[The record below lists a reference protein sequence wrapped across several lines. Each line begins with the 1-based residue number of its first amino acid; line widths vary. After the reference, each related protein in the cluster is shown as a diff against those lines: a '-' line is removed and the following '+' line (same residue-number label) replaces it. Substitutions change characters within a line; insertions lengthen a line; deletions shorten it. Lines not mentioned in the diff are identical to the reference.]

1 MNKKIKIFLSAVIVS
16 LSTLVIPLKA
26 YCNELKCEPAFIQ
39 NVTESAKYITNKVQ
53 TIEDMNKK
61 MKAIDSIEDKKEWF
75 TAYKNIIAEY
85 SNIIDPPET
94 IYDYFTDE
102 ELDLLFRVIQ
112 AEVGDEYSFDEK
124 VNVSSVVF
132 NRLGH
137 KQFPNKIIDV
147 LMEENQFQPIS
158 DGRYK
163 TVEISE
169 ETILACEYAFQIAD
183 TTNGALFFDN
193 NRKLNYYFMF
203 DDKAHNFYCIKDDT
217 NER

>member
-137 KQFPNKIIDV
+137 KQFPNKILLRTFDIPQ
-147 LMEENQFQPIS
+147 LFPI
-158 DGRYK
+158 
-163 TVEISE
+163 
-169 ETILACEYAFQIAD
+169 L
-183 TTNGALFFDN
+183 
-193 NRKLNYYFMF
+193 
-203 DDKAHNFYCIKDDT
+203 
-217 NER
+217 

>member
-94 IYDYFTDE
+94 IYDYFT
-102 ELDLLFRVIQ
+102 V
-112 AEVGDEYSFDEK
+112 
-124 VNVSSVVF
+124 
-132 NRLGH
+132 
-137 KQFPNKIIDV
+137 
-147 LMEENQFQPIS
+147 
-158 DGRYK
+158 
-163 TVEISE
+163 
-169 ETILACEYAFQIAD
+169 
-183 TTNGALFFDN
+183 
-193 NRKLNYYFMF
+193 
-203 DDKAHNFYCIKDDT
+203 
-217 NER
+217 

>member
-1 MNKKIKIFLSAVIVS
+1 
-16 LSTLVIPLKA
+16 
-26 YCNELKCEPAFIQ
+26 
-39 NVTESAKYITNKVQ
+39 
-53 TIEDMNKK
+53 

-163 TVEISE
+163 TV
-169 ETILACEYAFQIAD
+169 
-183 TTNGALFFDN
+183 
-193 NRKLNYYFMF
+193 
-203 DDKAHNFYCIKDDT
+203 
-217 NER
+217 